1 MGRGRLAADQANA
14 YRRTACL
21 VFLDESGLSLTPNVR
36 STWAPRGQPP
46 TLVHPF
52 NWKRAS
58 MAAALCCGGG
68 GGGAE
73 PALHVQAGNYNTA
86 TLIGVLGEL
95 RCFLGGQ
102 KVTLLWDGLPPTAA
116 SRCKRLSPAS
126 GTGWWSSAY
135 PPTHPTSTR

>member
-14 YRRTACL
+14 YRRNACL

-36 STWAPRGQPP
+36 STWAAPGQPP

-52 NWKRAS
+52 NWKRPS
-58 MAAALCCGGG
+58 MAAALCYGVG
-68 GGGAE
+68 GGGAQL
-73 PALHVQAGNYNTA
+73 AFHVQAGNYNTD

-102 KVTLLWDGLPPTAA
+102 KGTLLWAAPPPAE
-116 SRCKRLSPAS
+116 SRCKLLSPAS